1 MRLRKRTVTGTVVL
15 LAGLL
20 AMPLFSQTAHANETT
35 KLSKKVSE
43 PAESDNGEVSLVIKQ
58 GSIAR
63 RYKGFEKTLRL
74 LHEYMLKTDRP
85 RAELLRRALGR
96 SQEDR
101 IAQQMEQIAAVLKRE
116 QFGNAIERQVELVTH
131 LKALLDLLQ
140 SEDRKSE
147 IEKEKQRIKDLLKDL
162 RKLIGKEKDIR
173 AGTERGRNAARLA
186 NQQQK
191 VAKEAKG
198 LENKIDAQDAERNGQ
213 GKDAKGGKAKEGK
226 GQDGKGKDG
235 KSKDG
240 KDQDQDGEQK
250 DGKETDGQSKDDQG
264 KDGQGKSGEG
274 KSGEGKSGEGKS
286 GEGKSGEGKSG
297 EGQSGENQSDE
308 NQSGDS
314 EPSNRTPGRKEL
326 EQARREMERAIQ
338 ELKRQN
344 HDGASAH
351 QDEAIKKLLEFKEKL
366 EEILRQLR
374 EEERELLLA
383 ALEARFQKMLVLQI
397 LVYQGTIIL
406 DKTPQKEW
414 TSRHFSRSRELAQQE
429 GDIALEASKALTLLR
444 EEGSSVA
451 FPEAVEQLREDILT
465 VAHWLER
472 AEVGQLTQ
480 STEQDIIEALEEI
493 IEALQRE
500 MEKLKKKKQQQ
511 QQQQQGQPAD
521 QALVDKLA
529 ELKML
534 RTLQLRVNRRTKRL
548 GRLVRGEQATEADVV
563 DELQK
568 LSKRQYR
575 IQEVTY
581 DLATGKN
588 R

>member
-1 MRLRKRTVTGTVVL
+1 MRLRIRTVTGTVVL
-15 LAGLL
+15 LACLL
-20 AMPLFSQTAHANETT
+20 TMPLFSRTAHANETT
-35 KLSKKVSE
+35 KLAKKVSE

-131 LKALLDLLQ
+131 LKVLLDLLQ

-198 LENKIDAQDAERNGQ
+198 LENKIDAQDAKRNGQ

-240 KDQDQDGEQK
+240 KDQDGEQK
-250 DGKETDGQSKDDQG
+250 DGKA

-274 KSGEGKSGEGKS
+274 KSGEGKSGEG
-286 GEGKSGEGKSG
+286 
-297 EGQSGENQSDE
+297 QSDE
-308 NQSGDS
+308 NQSSDS
-314 EPSNRTPGRKEL
+314 EPPKRTPGRKEL

-338 ELKRQN
+338 ELKSQN

-397 LVYQGTIIL
+397 LVYQGTISL

-511 QQQQQGQPAD
+511 QQGQPAD

-534 RTLQLRVNRRTKRL
+534 RTLQMRVNRRTKRL